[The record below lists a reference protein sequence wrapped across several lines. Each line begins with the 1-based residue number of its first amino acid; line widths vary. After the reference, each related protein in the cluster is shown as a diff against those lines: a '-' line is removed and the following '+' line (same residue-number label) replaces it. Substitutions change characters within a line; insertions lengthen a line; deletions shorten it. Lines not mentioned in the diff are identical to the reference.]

1 MKLSKWMAAA
11 LSGIIAITGASVF
24 QLPIAAAAEELL
36 NDTFESG
43 YGAWKGVGASL
54 SLSTDQ
60 SHGGN
65 TSLYCYDRTDTWGAP
80 RCSLTGVVA
89 AGQSYEITASA
100 MYEGSGQQNM
110 AIKMIYTDANGTD
123 HYDQVAGAQATAGEW
138 VTMTG
143 NYTVPAGATGMI
155 LYVEMPN
162 ANIDQDYYIDDII
175 IAGERTT
182 IELDDKFTSDFD
194 DSTTQNWKGRGSASV
209 ELSTKYAH
217 SGDTSLFVSGRT
229 QLWNGATRSAADIME
244 AGGYYN
250 VGTYVLYDGDQY
262 SDTQKF
268 SINLQYD
275 LDGKENYYTIATETA
290 NKGEWTYVGSE
301 FTVPAGATNFY
312 LYVQTGYTSAPTD
325 QDLMDF
331 YMDDAIGEH
340 LPDPAIQEDITAL
353 QDVYADYFKIGCA
366 CAGSEFAQN
375 ATRDLILKHY
385 NSLTLGNELKPDSV
399 LDQALSQAYV
409 QETGD
414 DTMPQISLNEAD
426 EMLKFAGANGIPV
439 RGHVL
444 VWHSQTP
451 DWFFKENFDS
461 DGAWVSK
468 EKMTQRLENYIKIV
482 METLAEDYPDV
493 EFYAWDVVNEAASD
507 AGTIRD
513 PGSNNEVSGQSAWV
527 KVYGDQSYIQLAF
540 QFARQYAP
548 EGCKLFYN
556 DYNEYSPAKRAYIIS
571 DILTPLIDAGLI
583 DGMGMQSHISESY
596 PSIDLYR
603 ESIQQYA
610 DLGLEIQITELD
622 ISEKSN
628 EYADQLTLAQRYQD
642 VFKLYK
648 EMKDAGVNLTAVV
661 LWGITDSTSWIG
673 GYPLLFDKDY
683 QAKPAY
689 YAVIDTDSE
698 VESIQTM
705 TAYYYDGTEEDLE
718 RALEIGTAQ
727 YLNNKTT
734 YFKAAWTD
742 TGMVV
747 RVYNPVWAEDINY
760 SGGCEVYASQ
770 VFLYGST
777 ENQEGHFIWNTFVNE
792 DDAYVDAY
800 AMISGEQLTGNVGD
814 TVYLDVFN
822 DGVGWNDTEFA
833 WNNYLSMITSGEM
846 IDDPPT
852 CGIVTLANQP
862 NYAEATYTET
872 PIEIDGVIDDVWA
885 DANTI
890 EVNNYSM
897 GNGATGTSRML
908 WDENYVYVLTEVKDA
923 VLSKASANA
932 YEQDTV
938 EVFFDENNHKTSSYE
953 SDDIQCRINYENDKT
968 VTDGR
973 STDAFISG
981 AAVTENGYL
990 VEVAIPHTL
999 GTFTSGQIVGFDVQV
1014 NDDGTGD
1021 GKRTSIANWNDLSG
1035 QGYINTCVF
1044 GVLKLV
1050 GDGSVTTTPTTT
1062 TPGETTTTTTV
1073 VTTVETGKTTSGVG
1087 EMTTTAETTTTSVTT
1102 GTDVSTETQNTTAI
1116 AGMSL
1121 CGDVNLDT
1129 VVNMSD
1135 VIMLNKG
1142 SIHVIDLSE
1151 QSARNG
1157 DCNADGQTDGND
1169 AMILLQFMV
1178 QIVDHLPYTE

>member
-138 VTMTG
+138 VTMIG

-451 DWFFKENFDS
+451 DWFFKENYDS

-628 EYADQLTLAQRYQD
+628 EYADQLTLAQCYQD

-718 RALEIGTAQ
+718 RALEISTPQ
-727 YLNNKTT
+727 YIGESGA
-734 YFKAAWTD
+734 YFKAAWHDTIMTIRFYGTDGDATGAIYGSRDSQSGLFLLGLSPTMDAVDYTIPLSCSADITD
-742 TGMVV
+742 TSVV
-747 RVYNPVWAEDINY
+747 GKAGDTLYLDIVYNQY
-760 SGGCEVYASQ
+760 
-770 VFLYGST
+770 
-777 ENQEGHFIWNTFVNE
+777 
-792 DDAYVDAY
+792 
-800 AMISGEQLTGNVGD
+800 
-814 TVYLDVFN
+814 
-822 DGVGWNDTEFA
+822 GWNDAAFA
-833 WNNYLSMITSGEM
+833 DGFYHNTNPDGAH
-846 IDDPPT
+846 PT
-852 CGIVTLANQP
+852 CGIVTLAEQP

-999 GTFTSGQIVGFDVQV
+999 GAFTSGQIVGFDVQV

-1035 QGYINTCVF
+1035 QGYINTSVF

-1102 GTDVSTETQNTTAI
+1102 GTDVSIETQNTTAI